1 MEPGPVGGTVQVH
14 VRDHR
19 SVLAIQPQRG
29 RHLDVEPL
37 DLEPHERGLRR
48 GGGGE
53 ATQGRDQ
60 GGEHEGQPECD
71 ATGHVSPRAFGST
84 LTKARDPSSRVS
96 PVTAGPK
103 RIPTADPGLARRRRR
118 GYPDVCAVIG
128 SRHVGMRILSVFGT
142 RPEAIKMAPVVK
154 ALADEP
160 RLESR
165 VCVSAQHRDMLDQVL
180 SLFAIRPDYDL
191 DIMESDQN
199 LTHVTAAVLEGLE
212 RVIEDFAP
220 ARVLVHGDTTTTLA
234 ASLAAFYAGVPV
246 GHVEAGLRSGD
257 MGAPW
262 PEEMNRRLTD
272 AIADLHFAPTK
283 SAART

>member
-1 MEPGPVGGTVQVH
+1 
-14 VRDHR
+14 
-19 SVLAIQPQRG
+19 
-29 RHLDVEPL
+29 
-37 DLEPHERGLRR
+37 
-48 GGGGE
+48 
-53 ATQGRDQ
+53 
-60 GGEHEGQPECD
+60 
-71 ATGHVSPRAFGST
+71 
-84 LTKARDPSSRVS
+84 
-96 PVTAGPK
+96 
-103 RIPTADPGLARRRRR
+103 
-118 GYPDVCAVIG
+118 
-128 SRHVGMRILSVFGT
+128 MRILSVFGT

-154 ALADEP
+154 APADEP

-283 SAART
+283 SAARNLKREHLPRARIIVTGNTVIDALFHVVARIDADPKIRCALERRFAFLEGGDDARARRLVLVTGHRRENFGPGFEEICHALARIADRGDVDVVYPVHRNPTSTNRPGGCSPTGPACT